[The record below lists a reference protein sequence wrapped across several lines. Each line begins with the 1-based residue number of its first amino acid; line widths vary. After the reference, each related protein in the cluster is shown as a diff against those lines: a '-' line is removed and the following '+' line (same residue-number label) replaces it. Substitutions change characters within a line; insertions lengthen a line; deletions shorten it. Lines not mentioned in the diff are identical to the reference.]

1 MKGMIMDKVQI
12 SNGARLTDLGI
23 GQQKTGSTSV
33 SSFSDALNKAVND
46 VDRLQHEAD
55 KSIQSAQTGN
65 TGSLHEA
72 IIALEKADISFRT
85 MLQVRNKLIDAYQ
98 EIMRMSV

>member
-1 MKGMIMDKVQI
+1 MDKLQI
-12 SNGARLTDLGI
+12 SNSARFSDLAV
-23 GQQKTGSTSV
+23 QQTQTNSPPLN
-33 SSFSDALNKAVND
+33 SFSDALHNAIAD

-55 KSIQSAQTGN
+55 KSVMKAQTGN

-85 MLQVRNKLIDAYQ
+85 MLQVRNKIIEAYQ
-98 EIMRMSV
+98 EIMRMQV

>member
-1 MKGMIMDKVQI
+1 MDKLQI
-12 SNGARLTDLGI
+12 SNSARFSDLAAQHTQTSPTGI
-23 GQQKTGSTSV
+23 
-33 SSFSDALNKAVND
+33 SSFSDALHNAIAD

-55 KSIQSAQTGN
+55 KSVMKVQTGN

-85 MLQVRNKLIDAYQ
+85 MLQVRNKIVEAYQ
-98 EIMRMSV
+98 EIMRMQV